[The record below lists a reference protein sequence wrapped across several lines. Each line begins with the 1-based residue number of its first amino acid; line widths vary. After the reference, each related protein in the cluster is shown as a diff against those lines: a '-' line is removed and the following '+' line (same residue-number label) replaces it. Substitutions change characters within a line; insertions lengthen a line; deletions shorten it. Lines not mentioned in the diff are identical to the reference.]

1 MFRKAMKVWIIL
13 AVASSFA
20 TAMENT
26 QTPVKLSAAEIVE
39 RNVAARGGLKEWRS
53 VQTLSMSGKMEAG
66 GNARTTLPMPGR
78 KDSRFMP
85 PPRPVDQVRL
95 PFVMELKRPRKVRA
109 EVEFHG
115 QTAIQVF
122 DGSNGWKLRPF
133 LNRREVEPYTEEE
146 MKAVAMQ
153 ADLDG
158 PLVDYAV
165 KGSTIELV
173 GMEKVEGHDT
183 YKLKL
188 TMKNGKTTNLWIDA
202 TTFLEAKVEGTPRR
216 LDGRYHP
223 VEVYYRDYR
232 TVSGLKIPFVL
243 ETKVLNPN
251 AMAGTAQFPKA
262 SEQILLDKVE
272 VNPKL
277 DDALF
282 SKADLDAVANGK
294 PVATAAAAKP
304 AR

>member
-1 MFRKAMKVWIIL
+1 MFRQAMKLWTIL
-13 AVASSFA
+13 AVVISFA
-20 TAMENT
+20 TAAENT
-26 QTPVKLSAAEIVE
+26 RPPAKLSAAEIAE
-39 RNVAARGGLKEWRS
+39 RNVAARGGLQGWRS

-66 GNARTTLPMPGR
+66 GNTRTTLPVPGR
-78 KDSRFMP
+78 KDSKFMP
-85 PPRPVDQVRL
+85 PPRPAEQVRL
-95 PFVMELKRPRKVRA
+95 PFVMELKRPRKVRV

-146 MKAVAMQ
+146 MKSVATQ

-158 PLVDYAV
+158 PLIDYAD
-165 KGSTIELV
+165 KGTTIELV
-173 GMEKVEGHDT
+173 GMENVEGHDT

-188 TMKNGKTTNLWIDA
+188 TMKSGKTTNLWIDA

-232 TVSGLKIPFVL
+232 TISGLKIPFVL
-243 ETKVLNPN
+243 ETKVLNPKT
-251 AMAGTAQFPKA
+251 MAGAVQFTTA

-277 DDALF
+277 NDALF
-282 SKADLDAVANGK
+282 SRADLDAAASGK
-294 PVATAAAAKP
+294 PTATAAALKS